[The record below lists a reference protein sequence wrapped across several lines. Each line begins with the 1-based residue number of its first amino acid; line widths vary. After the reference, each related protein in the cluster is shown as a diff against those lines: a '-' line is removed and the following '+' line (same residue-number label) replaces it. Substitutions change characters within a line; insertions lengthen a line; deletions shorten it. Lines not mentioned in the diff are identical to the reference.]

1 MLDSF
6 ITDVILNSFGTA
18 SIVVCR
24 VSIKDATK
32 CIQCMECMTV
42 CERCHIKIT
51 DSSINLNSAVV
62 GKLLSQASG
71 RMQVEEHLKVVE
83 NNFILPRG
91 RVSLRTFK
99 KLFLSVVMVVSNLKV

>member
-1 MLDSF
+1 MSPCSRKYRI
-6 ITDVILNSFGTA
+6 IT
-18 SIVVCR
+18 
-24 VSIKDATK
+24 
-32 CIQCMECMTV
+32 
-42 CERCHIKIT
+42 
-51 DSSINLNSAVV
+51 LNSAVV

-99 KLFLSVVMVVSNLKV
+99 KLFLSVVMVVSNLKTRSRILILLILLILSKTQSANHHRGTEIL

>member
-1 MLDSF
+1 MARREQTLHLKS
-6 ITDVILNSFGTA
+6 
-18 SIVVCR
+18 CR
-24 VSIKDATK
+24 DFREFT
-32 CIQCMECMTV
+32 
-42 CERCHIKIT
+42 
-51 DSSINLNSAVV
+51 LNSAVV